1 MKKITQNQI
10 DAIIAAVAEKDFS
23 RTSCKA
29 RPVGCPMQFMA
40 APELQVLSKYQY
52 HAAFRLGL
60 IGNNGHVGSII
71 DNVKA

>member
-1 MKKITQNQI
+1 MNQI
-10 DAIIAAVAEKDFS
+10 ETIIEKVKQADLS
-23 RTSCKA
+23 TTSCKA
-29 RPVGCPMQFMA
+29 RPVGCPMQRNCSI
-40 APELQVLSKYQY
+40 ELQQLSKYQY